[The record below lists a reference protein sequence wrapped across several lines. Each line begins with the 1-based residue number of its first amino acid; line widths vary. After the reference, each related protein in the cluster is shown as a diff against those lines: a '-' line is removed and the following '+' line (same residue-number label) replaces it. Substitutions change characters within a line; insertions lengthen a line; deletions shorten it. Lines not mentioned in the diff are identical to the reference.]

1 MTHFRLAA
9 VAATASLALMLVGG
23 AGTAA
28 AQGTATSLTDPI
40 AMTGTAKN
48 GKKFNGTYT
57 VKRFVAEGGKVLAV
71 GTLKG
76 KLKGRE
82 VRRTGVKIPVG
93 SPTFGA
99 TGLATASQAE
109 LCQVLDLTLGPLDLN
124 LLGLIVHL
132 DEVHLDI
139 DADPA
144 GGLLGSLLC
153 SLAGGIPPTPAPGVT
168 QIVALLNAIL
178 AILQGL

>member
-48 GKKFNGTYT
+48 GKKFTGTYT

-76 KLKGRE
+76 K
-82 VRRTGVKIPVG
+82 RRAATCGV
-93 SPTFGA
+93 
-99 TGLATASQAE
+99 
-109 LCQVLDLTLGPLDLN
+109 
-124 LLGLIVHL
+124 
-132 DEVHLDI
+132 
-139 DADPA
+139 PA
-144 GGLLGSLLC
+144 
-153 SLAGGIPPTPAPGVT
+153 
-168 QIVALLNAIL
+168 
-178 AILQGL
+178 